1 MPMAVYH
8 KFPNNSHSKKKNMKK
23 EYIIYIVVI
32 AVLLLIYKSCHYSAS
47 SGSKMINLDVRVT
60 TEPCSIHDPK
70 IQQYSEQ
77 FVNLFTVLPG
87 PYELIWEPK
96 EDYPKSCSVKLK
108 IRLRR
113 NNTSVKLYSD
123 SWSPDVLEKK
133 IQYIDHYYEFE
144 TFNSE
149 GETWT
154 GNYEKNRLFLR
165 PKLDLDKD
173 VKHDFFYFLMSA
185 PGTEFDLIIDCF
197 DRFKIDGDI
206 DDVIEYNKGL
216 YIHIIPPVLDYDS
229 DLLK

>member
-1 MPMAVYH
+1 
-8 KFPNNSHSKKKNMKK
+8 MKK
-23 EYIIYIVVI
+23 EYIIYLVVIVV
-32 AVLLLIYKSCHYSAS
+32 LFLIYKSCHYSAP

-96 EDYPKSCSVKLK
+96 EDNPKSYSMKLK

-113 NNTSVKLYSD
+113 NNTSVKLHSD
-123 SWSPDVLEKK
+123 SWSPEVLEEE

-154 GNYEKNRLFLR
+154 SNYEENRLFLR
-165 PKLDLDKD
+165 PKLGLDKD

-185 PGTEFDLIIDCF
+185 PGTEFDLIIDCS
-197 DRFKIDGDI
+197 DRFGKGGDI

-216 YIHIIPPVLDYDS
+216 YIHINPPVLDRNS
-229 DLLK
+229 DLIK